1 MTGEALRVSKSQYI
15 PPAVFEAIASI
26 HPAIDPETGHFECH
40 YLPIAPGLLEVG
52 GKSVPAV
59 IAGCLAVAVIEGEFE
74 GLKEVGGS
82 IAVSEDHVEAEGAR
96 APKDLL
102 RVYSALLS
110 AEGVK
115 VGLYRVDPDGVL
127 AVVIKTHNPRESV
140 VVVPAPCEEESV
152 EKARG
157 PGIHV

>member
-1 MTGEALRVSKSQYI
+1 MTGRTLRVSKSQYI
-15 PPAVFEAIASI
+15 PPAVLEAIAFI

-52 GKSVPAV
+52 GKSVPAI
-59 IAGCLAVAVIEGEFE
+59 IAGCLAVAVVEEDFE
-74 GLKEVGGS
+74 GLREVTGS
-82 IAVSEDHVEAEGAR
+82 IVVGEDHVEAGGAK

-110 AEGVK
+110 AEGVR
-115 VGLYRVDPDGVL
+115 VGLYRVEPDGVL
-127 AVVIKTHNPRESV
+127 AVVIKTRNPRESV
-140 VVVPAPCEEESV
+140 VVVPAPCEEEGL